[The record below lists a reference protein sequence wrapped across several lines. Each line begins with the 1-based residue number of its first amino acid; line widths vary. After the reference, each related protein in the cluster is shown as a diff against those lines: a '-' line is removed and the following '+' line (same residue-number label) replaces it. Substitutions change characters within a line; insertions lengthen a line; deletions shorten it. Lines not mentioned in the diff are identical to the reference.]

1 MDAVHDSALCVWAQS
16 CSQAL
21 CAIFRCAWLM
31 GWRSGTAGGAE
42 ACGVRKLAHPR
53 GTFELNAVAA
63 KRTQQLA

>member
-1 MDAVHDSALCVWAQS
+1 
-16 CSQAL
+16 
-21 CAIFRCAWLM
+21 M
-31 GWRSGTAGGAE
+31 GWQSGTAGGTE